1 MTGCFLALESAL
13 YALFLWR
20 DLSGVDAAAI
30 KYGAIALCLLFSL
43 LYARRGGSRLMPAAM
58 ALTLAADTFLLLLDA
73 HYGVGVALFCGVQ
86 GLYLLRLLQ
95 ENGGRSLWL
104 LRLGLTLPA
113 WAALGLL
120 GLLTPLNALA
130 GLYFVNFLV
139 NACQALGRREK
150 LFALGLWLYLLC
162 DVCVGIW
169 NQPSLFPA
177 ALSGFA
183 RVGMWLFYLPGQVL
197 LVLSGR
203 KREEKDP

>member
-1 MTGCFLALESAL
+1 MTVSFLGLESAL

-20 DLSGVDAAAI
+20 DLSGGNATGI
-30 KYGAIALCLLFSL
+30 KYATISLCLLFSL
-43 LYARRGGSRLMPAAM
+43 LYARRGGSRLMPAAL

-86 GLYLLRLLQ
+86 GLYLLRLLR
-95 ENGGRSLWL
+95 ENGGHSLWP
-104 LRLGLTLPA
+104 LRLGLTLLA
-113 WAALGLL
+113 WAALWYL

-139 NACQALGRREK
+139 NACQVLTLQEP

-169 NQPSLFPA
+169 NQPELFPA

-203 KREEKDP
+203 KKKEKAT